1 MDPEL
6 LIDTLRIEER
16 QFAKFLYHLFTK
28 LERKMSLDF
37 TALNAAVANIGS
49 QVSQLAS
56 DVSANSQAVQAEI
69 AAVIVALQ
77 GVTGSNPADQASID
91 TATASLTS
99 LQGTITDQ
107 DTAVQKSTSAL
118 VAETSSLPPPSNA
131 PSVVTANSRKIVNT
145 AGADMPQK
153 SA

>member
-107 DTAVQKSTSAL
+107 DTAVQASTSAL
-118 VAETSSLPPPSNA
+118 VVETSSLPPPGNA